1 MIERLALDIVVAFE
15 PFSDSARIGKDLSGL
30 RNEIAIAMLNPFADA
45 RSLRISGEI
54 IEGCTPEIISRAIL
68 MHDPQDFS
76 FVRHEVGG
84 ELHPDHQI
92 DWLSIRG

>member
-54 IEGCTPEIISRAIL
+54 IEGCAPEIIGRAVL

-76 FVRHEVGG
+76 LMRHQISRK
-84 ELHPDHQI
+84 LHPDHQI
-92 DWLSIRG
+92 DWFSIRG